1 MTTEEQAVLTVN
13 DAFYSAFSSNN
24 LAGMKELW
32 STQHDIAIIHPGWP
46 PLLGRESVLSSWKQ
60 IMQGGFSTNIS
71 CVNANASVLG
81 NVALVICTEL
91 LAETELI
98 ATNVFVVETD
108 IWRMIHHQAGPLHL
122 SNNSYKGDT
131 LH

>member
-1 MTTEEQAVLTVN
+1 MTTEKQAVLTAN
-13 DAFYSAFSSNN
+13 DAFYSAFSNNN
-24 LAGMKELW
+24 LANMEELW
-32 STQHDIAIIHPGWP
+32 SAQHDIAIIHPGWP

-71 CVNANASVLG
+71 CVNANANVLG

-91 LAETELI
+91 FAETELI
-98 ATNVFVVETD
+98 ATNVFVQEAGG
-108 IWRMIHHQAGPLHL
+108 WKMIHHQAGPLPL
-122 SNNSYKGDT
+122 LNNGNEGDT

>member
-13 DAFYSAFSSNN
+13 DAFYSAFSNNN
-24 LAGMKELW
+24 LAGMEALW
-32 STQHDIAIIHPGWP
+32 SVQHDIAIIHPGWP

-71 CVNANASVLG
+71 CVNANANVLG

-91 LAETELI
+91 LAEAELI
-98 ATNVFVVETD
+98 ATNVFVLEAG

-122 SNNSYKGDT
+122 SNNGYDGDT